1 MTRQDVSERCGSEIK
16 YGLRDPDDRFT
27 DTQFDRVQRQ
37 ILIWSLHEEVPCDV
51 VRTADGFS
59 VTVYYWLREDGDVYS
74 RSLEQYL
81 RAGILCELTSS
92 GISIQYIG
100 YQSKIPE

>member
-1 MTRQDVSERCGSEIK
+1 MVHQNVSERCRSEFK
-16 YGLRDPDDRFT
+16 YVLLDPDDRFT
-27 DTQFDRVQRQ
+27 EIQFDRVQRQ

-51 VRTADGFS
+51 VRTTDGFN
-59 VTVYYWLREDGDVYS
+59 VTVYYWLREDREIYG
-74 RSLEQYL
+74 RSLEEYL
-81 RAGILCELTSS
+81 RAGIFSELTSS